1 MQKLQR
7 NYMDYEDNNPFEASN
22 PNMRAP
28 VQPAAQGIFSGPFN
42 LGQPYQATQP
52 VQPAQPTQPLP
63 TQNLVQQVI
72 GQPTAPQFN
81 FNGDPLYG
89 SNPVGF
95 DPNNLDLVAD
105 QAPAAQPAQ
114 STSTIGSPL
123 PGLNNYGLTPLNFD
137 ATKFNP
143 DFFSA
148 NAMEDYFA
156 KNPIKIDENAFKNTF
171 GGFDLNGGL
180 KLNSPAEQKRL
191 NDLDAVVNPL
201 VQQILGQGTTS
212 KWSGGFGVDNSA
224 KAMAKLLADAG
235 ITDIKQFGKVDK
247 YEPVEVIGYSLNGNN
262 VQRPNA
268 NLYYEQIPE
277 YDSEGGVTYRR
288 RDLTPEEIA
297 QVKTQ
302 YGVIDTQTDEVKPVS
317 KVVERDGKM
326 FGVTGQTFG
335 NKETGQEIVRGTGR
349 WQRQGGDDL
358 FSGTGEGDGN
368 TGYRVQFGEDGTPY
382 FYTTKGSS
390 SDLGSI
396 APLLSIASLIPGVA
410 PFAQGLNALIAAK
423 QGNILGAI
431 SGAAGLGGLTNVANA
446 ANFAGALKSGN
457 PLGIISS
464 GANLGG
470 VDLGGMVDASGV
482 KDLTKVGN
490 FDITDALK
498 TIQTVKA
505 IKSGDPASII
515 SAVGG
520 YLNKEPSAPTTGFAN
535 PDEFVSLPEVP
546 TTSRLADRQT
556 PGITE
561 EVNPSD
567 IPSIGGNPMDLLPKL
582 PDLPKE
588 PESFNSAFA
597 KARASGEKTFEW
609 NGKPYTTDLAPAKQP
624 TYDSVGGGRG
634 GQGGATAEE
643 LARYNAVRGNAPQ
656 SDIAKFVSSIFPS
669 AEAGSLP
676 TPKGPDLASQIPGYS
691 PARSLAPGEKYNVP
705 PSTYDQNNSIFGRV
719 ADELGLP
726 QEFQR
731 NVSNTLNALPGLNLP
746 VGAIRGANALGRVA
760 GSADELGASKYLD
773 EAGRYIPGSNAYKAP
788 EYASEATR
796 MTADPMKMF
805 KMIQDLPNDVYR
817 TPAVQ
822 TALKA
827 IANGDEVAAFKAL
840 ESNPTARKELLKY
853 AEKIGAQEVSPFK
866 NIKLDNPAKYRQKI
880 GGGFAGGGLAS
891 LTKKR

>member
-7 NYMDYEDNNPFEASN
+7 NYMDYEDNNPFEATN

-42 LGQPYQATQP
+42 LGQPYQAPQP
-52 VQPAQPTQPLP
+52 VQPIQPTQPLP
-63 TQNLVQQVI
+63 TQNLVQQVV

-81 FNGDPLYG
+81 ANG
-89 SNPVGF
+89 V
-95 DPNNLDLVAD
+95 
-105 QAPAAQPAQ
+105 Q
-114 STSTIGSPL
+114 S

-137 ATKFNP
+137 ASKLNP
-143 DFFSA
+143 DFFSK

-156 KNPIKIDENAFKNTF
+156 KNPINFDENSFKNTF

-180 KLNSPAEQKRL
+180 KLNSPAEQTKL
-191 NDLDAVVNPL
+191 NNLDAVVNPL
-201 VQQILGQGTTS
+201 AGQILGQGTTS
-212 KWSGGFGVDNSA
+212 KWTGQGYGSPEANARD
-224 KAMAKLLADAG
+224 MAKLLNTAG

-247 YEPVEVIGYSLNGNN
+247 YEPVQVTGYTLNGKAI
-262 VQRPNA
+262 QRPND
-268 NLYYEQIPE
+268 NTYYEMVYEGESENGPE
-277 YDSEGGVTYRR
+277 YRR

-297 QVKTQ
+297 K
-302 YGVIDTQTDEVKPVS
+302 VKPNYGRVVSWGDGENPAEIIPVDSS
-317 KVVERDGKM
+317 KVIEKDGKLV
-326 FGVTGQTFG
+326 GVTGKTWG
-335 NKETGQEIVRGTGR
+335 NKETGQAIESRTGR
-349 WQRQGGDDL
+349 WQRQGGEDL
-358 FSGTGEGDGN
+358 FGGTGEGKGN
-368 TGYRVQFGEDGTPY
+368 TGYRVQIGEDGTPY
-382 FYTTKGSS
+382 FYTTQGSS

-470 VDLGGMVDASGV
+470 VDLGGMVDSSGV

-498 TIQTVKA
+498 AVQTVKA

-676 TPKGPDLASQIPGYS
+676 TPKGPDLASQIPGQSYS
-691 PARSLAPGEKYNVP
+691 APA
-705 PSTYDQNNSIFGRV
+705 STYDQNNSMFGRV

-731 NVSNTLNALPGLNLP
+731 NVSNTINALPGVNLP
-746 VGAIRGANALGRVA
+746 FGAAGKFVGA
-760 GSADELGASKYLD
+760 ADELGASKYLD

-788 EYASEATR
+788 AYAPEPNR
-796 MTADPMKMF
+796 MTPQSEMFQRFVSRNAFDPVNAKVGEVF
-805 KMIQDLPNDVYR
+805 QD
-817 TPAVQ
+817 AM
-822 TALKA
+822 AA
-827 IANGDEVAAFKAL
+827 IKEGNFAEGYKILDA
-840 ESNPTARKELLKY
+840 SPTARKLMQEFAAKSGATELGPYKQLANSGSIQQPAQYLLNKNKQY
-853 AEKIGAQEVSPFK
+853 VNSPLYEKLNKKAE
-866 NIKLDNPAKYRQKI
+866 
-880 GGGFAGGGLAS
+880 GGLAS